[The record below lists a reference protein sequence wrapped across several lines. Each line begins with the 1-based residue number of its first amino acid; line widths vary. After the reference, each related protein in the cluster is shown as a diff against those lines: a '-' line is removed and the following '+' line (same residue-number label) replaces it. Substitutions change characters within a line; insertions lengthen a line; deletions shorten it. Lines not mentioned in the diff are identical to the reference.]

1 MTLPKCV
8 RPIEI
13 HKPKES
19 LYIVRFL
26 EDRLYLVSFAQT
38 NSLYMLDLNKS
49 AVLYTV
55 VELDIPGFGD
65 FLSAVTKDLLL
76 ALGQSA

>member
-1 MTLPKCV
+1 
-8 RPIEI
+8 
-13 HKPKES
+13 
-19 LYIVRFL
+19 
-26 EDRLYLVSFAQT
+26 
-38 NSLYMLDLNKS
+38 MLDLNKS
-49 AVLYTV
+49 GVPYTV